1 MEERQRSLLEMKLLG
16 GHALMEPLELLQ
28 LELVVVV
35 LIADNL
41 VLVGLKPTL

>member
-1 MEERQRSLLEMKLLG
+1 MEERQRSLLERKLLG
-16 GHALMEPLELLQ
+16 GHALMELLELLQ

-35 LIADNL
+35 LIADHL